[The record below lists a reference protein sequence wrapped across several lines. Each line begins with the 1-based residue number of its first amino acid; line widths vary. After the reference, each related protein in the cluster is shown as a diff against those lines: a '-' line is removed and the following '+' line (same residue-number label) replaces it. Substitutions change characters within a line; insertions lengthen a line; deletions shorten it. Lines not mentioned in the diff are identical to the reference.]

1 MRNSYFR
8 GHWSGRKPPQ
18 GTLRYLQW
26 AEKTRG
32 HCHLRCLGVAV
43 SPSLRSWG
51 KCWQTGLLP
60 PQCLL
65 QHEISMTPCLD
76 LRV

>member
-32 HCHLRCLGVAV
+32 HCHLRCLGVAELAPLLDPGASVGKQEVAPSPV
-43 SPSLRSWG
+43 SP
-51 KCWQTGLLP
+51 P
-60 PQCLL
+60 A
-65 QHEISMTPCLD
+65 
-76 LRV
+76 